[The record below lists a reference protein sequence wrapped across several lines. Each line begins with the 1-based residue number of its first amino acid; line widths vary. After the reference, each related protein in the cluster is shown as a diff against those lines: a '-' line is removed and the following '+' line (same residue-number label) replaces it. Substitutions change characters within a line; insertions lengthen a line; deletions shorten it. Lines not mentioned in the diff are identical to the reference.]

1 MMMNLV
7 RKLTRENKIIIFL
20 LIKIKTIKKCFSS
33 VCLNK
38 NYLIGSESSK
48 PAVAEDD
55 IHFCI

>member
-1 MMMNLV
+1 V